1 MASIRL
7 NKETHSQV
15 AKAIVDE
22 HFKNEDDA
30 LYTSSHTQLD
40 LYSTLCQRA

>member
-7 NKETHSQV
+7 NKETRSQI

-22 HFKNEDDA
+22 HFPNTTSTA
-30 LYTSSHTQLD
+30 LSVNVHSLNKE
-40 LYSTLCQRA
+40 LGLPK